1 MTLIVDA
8 QTIPLKADADGVMRV
23 GDTRV
28 TLDTVVH
35 AFEQG
40 HTAEEIV
47 SHYPALRLADVYAVI
62 AYYLNHRAEVQ
73 AYLLQQQEEAQKIW
87 EQFETKVDYQAFR
100 ERLLA
105 RHKAKTS
112 PSATAIDSNHL

>member
-1 MTLIVDA
+1 MTLTVEQ
-8 QTIPLKADADGVMRV
+8 QTIPLKADQDGVMRV

-35 AFEQG
+35 TFEQG

-47 SHYPALRLADVYAVI
+47 SHYPVLRLADVYAVI
-62 AYYLNHRAEVQ
+62 AYYLNNQAEIH
-73 AYLLQQQEEAQKIW
+73 AYLRQQQEEAQKIW
-87 EQFETKVDYQAFR
+87 EQIEAKADYQAFR

-105 RHKAKTS
+105 RHQARTS
-112 PSATAIDSNHL
+112 PAGQ

>member
-1 MTLIVDA
+1 MSLIVDV
-8 QTIPLKADADGVMRV
+8 QTIPLNADADGVMRV

-40 HTAEEIV
+40 HTAGEIV

-62 AYYLNHRAEVQ
+62 AYYLNNRAAVEV
-73 AYLLQQQEEAQKIW
+73 YLRRQQEEAQRIWGEIEGKI
-87 EQFETKVDYQAFR
+87 DYQAFR
-100 ERLLA
+100 KRLIA
-105 RHKAKTS
+105 RHQARINPTEQ
-112 PSATAIDSNHL
+112 